1 MIFGNIQNL
10 EEMCIRDREYTGN
23 FTPVVVATGTNAA
36 AAEGAEGGVT
46 FAGYDGNGKMNLV
59 YTTESLNQ
67 AVTDGY
73 AIKAV
78 VDLSLIHI

>member
-1 MIFGNIQNL
+1 M
-10 EEMCIRDREYTGN
+10 ER
-23 FTPVVVATGTNAA
+23 
-36 AAEGAEGGVT
+36 
-46 FAGYDGNGKMNLV
+46 MNLV

-78 VDLSLIHI
+78 VDGKTVWTVNYTARELTNNSSEGC